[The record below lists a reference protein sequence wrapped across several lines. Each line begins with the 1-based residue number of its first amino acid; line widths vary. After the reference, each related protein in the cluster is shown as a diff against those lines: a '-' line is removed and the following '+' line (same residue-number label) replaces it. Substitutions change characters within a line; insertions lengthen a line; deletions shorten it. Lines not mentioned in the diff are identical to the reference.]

1 MQAEGKCWL
10 CGRWAKLTREH
21 IPPRSAF
28 NDRPLLLYEVERNSA
43 SVGRMAWAERR
54 EGGLIVVSLCG
65 ECNSWC
71 GGQYGSHYV
80 EFIRKIAEPVE
91 KARDGDQ
98 IFVAAIRR
106 PLSVLKAITQSFVS
120 ANGPAFVSANPWV
133 RKFLRSSRNQ
143 EWPTDTHLYVFAT
156 NSRGGRKSGVSGF
169 YEIPR
174 QRAHVV
180 AEFTFWPLGTV
191 LSFGEE
197 LNDPRLA
204 PIHLWSRYDY
214 GYQGTVDLQLTVNP
228 VATAYPL
235 DFRNRDQ
242 VHREAQEDV
251 APPPASR
258 SALEDLAKRVT
269 ERSGETDKETW
280 RWMVRQPPRVSD

>member
-1 MQAEGKCWL
+1 
-10 CGRWAKLTREH
+10 
-21 IPPRSAF
+21 
-28 NDRPLLLYEVERNSA
+28 
-43 SVGRMAWAERR
+43 MAWAERR
-54 EGGLIVVSLCG
+54 ESGLIVVSLCG

-71 GGQYGSHYV
+71 GGQYGGHYV

-91 KARDGDQ
+91 RARNGAQ
-98 IFVAAIRR
+98 IFAAGIRR

-120 ANGPAFVSANPWV
+120 ANGPAFVGANPWV
-133 RKFLRSSRNQ
+133 RKFLRNSRNR
-143 EWPTDTHLYVFAT
+143 EWPADTHLYLFAT

-174 QRAHVV
+174 RQAHVV

-191 LSFGEE
+191 LTFGEGF
-197 LNDPRLA
+197 NDPRLT
-204 PIHLWSRYDY
+204 PIHHWSGYDY

-235 DFRNRDQ
+235 DFRDADR
-242 VHREAQEDV
+242 VHREARENV
-251 APPPASR
+251 PSIPASR
-258 SALEDLAKRVT
+258 AATADLAKQVT

-280 RWMVRQPPRVSD
+280 RWMVRQVPRISD